1 VTGVGFQPD
10 FVWIKGR
17 SGATDH
23 GLYDAVRGVQKQIES
38 NTITAETTETT
49 GLTAFNTDGFTVG
62 ALAQLNTSSATYVAW
77 NWKANGA
84 GSTNTAGTITS
95 TVSAN
100 TTAGFSVLTYNPGNT
115 SGTIGHGLNVA
126 PQFIIV
132 RSRTNSGGDPW
143 GVYHVSLGNTKYL
156 RLNTTD
162 AEATLS
168 TVWNNTSPTSTVVSI
183 GTSDIVSSADT
194 SFIMYCFAPVAGYSA
209 FGSYTGNGSTDG
221 PFVYLGFRPRYIMIK
236 KSSAASSTYGWQL
249 FDTAR
254 SPYNVTYLPGLWAD
268 SSVAESGSAYG
279 LDILSNGF
287 KIRLDDTNNN
297 ANGQTMIYAA
307 FAENP
312 FKYSLAR

>member
-1 VTGVGFQPD
+1 
-10 FVWIKGR
+10 
-17 SGATDH
+17 
-23 GLYDAVRGVQKQIES
+23 
-38 NTITAETTETT
+38 
-49 GLTAFNTDGFTVG
+49 
-62 ALAQLNTSSATYVAW
+62 
-77 NWKANGA
+77 
-84 GSTNTAGTITS
+84 
-95 TVSAN
+95 
-100 TTAGFSVLTYNPGNT
+100 
-115 SGTIGHGLNVA
+115 
-126 PQFIIV
+126 
-132 RSRTNSGGDPW
+132 
-143 GVYHVSLGNTKYL
+143 
-156 RLNTTD
+156 
-162 AEATLS
+162 
-168 TVWNNTSPTSTVVSI
+168 
-183 GTSDIVSSADT
+183 
-194 SFIMYCFAPVAGYSA
+194 MYCFAPVAGYSA